1 MEQDNKIQIEIYGV
15 KFVINSTE
23 PKEYVKKIAKEI
35 DKNIRDFM
43 KTHSNSSVGDAYL
56 ISLLSY
62 ADRLEKEKI
71 LLEELKRELERCFE
85 ENKRKNFEINECKR
99 EIDRLKCELNLL
111 RNSNKNKKQA

>member
-62 ADRLEKEKI
+62 ADRLEKEKNYI
-71 LLEELKRELERCFE
+71 GALCDCAGGRFPAGDPPIAGAARCQEYPCFAVLEAGEGTDESGEMH
-85 ENKRKNFEINECKR
+85 
-99 EIDRLKCELNLL
+99 
-111 RNSNKNKKQA
+111 

>member
-1 MEQDNKIQIEIYGV
+1 MEQSNKIHIEIYGV

-23 PKEYVKKIAKEI
+23 PTEYVKRIAKEI
-35 DKNIRDFM
+35 DKNIKDFM
-43 KTHSNSSVGDAYL
+43 KTHSNSPVSDAYL

-62 ADRLEKEKI
+62 ADKLEKEKI
-71 LLEELKRELERCFE
+71 FSVELQKQLEKCFE